1 MSFQTD
7 LAVAPGLGA
16 AYRPGIQ
23 ALQPR
28 HRAQVTVQRTTR
40 LAGSADIDAALA
52 AFHPNASR
60 WDYVVAQK
68 SGPRNREELVWLEV
82 HPASSSSNIDE
93 VERKRMWLTGWI
105 AGTPLASY
113 QRQLIWLASGK
124 AAFTSRSP
132 ELKALANRG
141 IRFVGHHLTL

>member
-7 LAVAPGLGA
+7 LAVTPGLGA

-28 HRAQVTVQRTTR
+28 HRAHVTVRETTR
-40 LAGSADIDAALA
+40 LAGSADIDAALE

-68 SGPRNREELVWLEV
+68 SSPRNREELVWLEV
-82 HPASSSSNIDE
+82 HPASSSSSVDE
-93 VERKRMWLTGWI
+93 VERKGIWLTRWI
-105 AGTPLASY
+105 AGTPLANY

-124 AAFTSRSP
+124 AVFTSRSP

-141 IRFVGHHLTL
+141 IRFVGRHFTF